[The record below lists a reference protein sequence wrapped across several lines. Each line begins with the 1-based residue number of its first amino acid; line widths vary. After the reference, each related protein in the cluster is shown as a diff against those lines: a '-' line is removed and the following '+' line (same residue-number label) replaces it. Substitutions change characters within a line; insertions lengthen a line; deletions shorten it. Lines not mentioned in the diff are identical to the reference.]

1 MKKTPSA
8 LKWLAEKRA
17 RVANDTMQTGR
28 MVQELTERHQRLQ
41 TQLAALDETI
51 KVYDRTIDPTSI
63 APVAA
68 WQGRYGK
75 RGVMRGALVEILEQ
89 HSPDWVSSELIER
102 ALIAKFAIAF
112 VSPAHRKRWHKQSFG
127 SAASAPRQRRH
138 GRAAPRPGGQ
148 DRQTRLLAIE
158 ATGENHP
165 GRAIA
170 AGPRGRP

>member
-89 HSPDWVSSELIER
+89 TVRIGFQASS
-102 ALIAKFAIAF
+102 
-112 VSPAHRKRWHKQSFG
+112 S
-127 SAASAPRQRRH
+127 SAQ
-138 GRAAPRPGGQ
+138 
-148 DRQTRLLAIE
+148 
-158 ATGENHP
+158 
-165 GRAIA
+165 
-170 AGPRGRP
+170 